1 MSAVVAEVNHFVP
14 VRPQVPSGSC
24 RAVVCVPETS
34 LPPVC
39 SVIHWPE
46 VHPCSRASSFGT

>member
-1 MSAVVAEVNHFVP
+1 MSAVVADVNHFVP
-14 VRPQVPSGSC
+14 LRPQVPSGSC